1 MPHSYWASAF
11 PATRIPYE
19 RTPEVSDRPTRC
31 LPGVFCSSYNIFY
44 RRPTSRSAAHRQP
57 TAPSSFPVTL
67 AVSAFEEQTK
77 YNTHRQIDRRC
88 DLPHHSPL
96 GTPSSL
102 YMLRLRPGPL
112 CPVLRVPDLL
122 LGKENSAPGMFSL
135 LIGSHPS
142 LGSVEISGGS
152 TGRHGAGSSPRW
164 HRTNPVSSDLPH
176 SGPCCHC
183 PIQHL
188 LQLMVLL
195 RRDVQCLCYQFS
207 QGDIPRVVQ
216 TQDIFS
222 GVEGVDRWPSIRAF
236 ILGKGRFSDEK
247 IEYH

>member
-57 TAPSSFPVTL
+57 TAPSSFPVTP

-142 LGSVEISGGS
+142 LRSVYKELHADRE
-152 TGRHGAGSSPRW
+152 TG
-164 HRTNPVSSDLPH
+164 
-176 SGPCCHC
+176 C
-183 PIQHL
+183 
-188 LQLMVLL
+188 
-195 RRDVQCLCYQFS
+195 
-207 QGDIPRVVQ
+207 
-216 TQDIFS
+216 
-222 GVEGVDRWPSIRAF
+222 
-236 ILGKGRFSDEK
+236 
-247 IEYH
+247 